1 MRVSRLPRAVVLV
14 AALAAMV
21 IVTKLIAEDLLGLD
35 LAARATRWMA
45 TPGVG
50 AGSVIVGLL
59 AVDILLPVPSSLVMV
74 ASGAVFGTA
83 WGSVLSLVGSIGG
96 EWLGFELVRRYG
108 RRASRRLVG
117 DEELARLNQIF
128 ATHGAAAVVIT
139 RALPVV
145 METMSVVAGLS
156 TMPRATFLAA
166 SLLGTAPIVVLYAY
180 AGSVSRDAGSVV
192 PAVIMVIAI
201 AGAGWIWYRARVS
214 PTGSRT

>member
-14 AALAAMV
+14 AALAAIV

-201 AGAGWIWYRARVS
+201 AGAGWIWYRARVLTR
-214 PTGSRT
+214 P

>member
-1 MRVSRLPRAVVLV
+1 MRLSRLPRAVVLV

-59 AVDILLPVPSSLVMV
+59 AIDILLPVPSSLVMV

-117 DEELARLNQIF
+117 DQELARLNQIF

-180 AGSVSRDAGSVV
+180 AGSASRDAGSVV

-214 PTGSRT
+214 HARSRT